1 MIRIAITGP
10 ESTGKTQLAQELAQ
24 HYGVEAVYEYARE
37 YLADFTDRY
46 TIDDVCNISKGQQ
59 RLIEEKAKEKPTILI
74 ADTEAIVCKIWT
86 EYVFNEVPSSIEK
99 DLHAQ
104 QFDLYLLCSTDLPWT
119 YDKLRENPDIEER
132 NELFA
137 MYKEELERNGFNY
150 SIVKGQ
156 DEARTQSA
164 IEAIDRLMKT
174 ISI

>member
-24 HYGVEAVYEYARE
+24 HYGVEAVDEYARE
-37 YLADFTDRY
+37 YLADFTGRY
-46 TIDDVCNISKGQQ
+46 SLEDVCKISSGQQ
-59 RLIEEKAKEKPTILI
+59 RLIEERAKEKPTILI
-74 ADTEAIVCKIWT
+74 ADTEAIVCKIWA
-86 EYVFNEVPSSIEK
+86 EYVFKEVPASIEK
-99 DLHAQ
+99 DLHDQ

-119 YDKLRENPDIEER
+119 YDILRENPNIEER

-156 DEARTQSA
+156 GEDRTQSA
-164 IEAIDRLMKT
+164 IEAIDRLIASK
-174 ISI
+174 